1 MLHPQVR
8 SGCSIGTTSAVG
20 AYAVGFSTGYARS
33 ALDPARL
40 QHASR
45 HLIQAGLLPNW
56 SNPTRH
62 QFIQLAEQI
71 LEHPSAAFDHRL
83 GTTMARGFAGPL
95 GNRLVVVFVF
105 KQGALAGKVATAIVP
120 SAQQRARWGI

>member
-1 MLHPQVR
+1 M
-8 SGCSIGTTSAVG
+8 SAVG
-20 AYAVGFSTGYARS
+20 AHAVGFSPGYAQS

-45 HLIQAGLLPNW
+45 HLIQAGLLPTW
-56 SNPTRH
+56 SNATRNR
-62 QFIQLAEQI
+62 FVQLAEQI

-83 GTTMARGFAGPL
+83 GNIMARGFAGRV
-95 GNRLVVVFVF
+95 GNQLVVVFVF

-120 SAQQRARWGI
+120 SAQQWARWGI